1 MADSTSGRLRL
12 LAEDAEDLAV
22 ISAAVQDAVVQVGD
36 ITYEPA
42 AHKLT
47 LAFNRFCW
55 ESEKPER
62 VRTGLQ
68 LGDVM
73 GVKARRLRRET
84 PDAVLSLLAVEFE
97 PGEAPGGSVV
107 FHFAG
112 DADLRAEVECLSA
125 VLADVSEPWPARRSP
140 IHEAG

>member
-55 ESEKPER
+55 DRFCS
-62 VRTGLQ
+62 
-68 LGDVM
+68 
-73 GVKARRLRRET
+73 
-84 PDAVLSLLAVEFE
+84 
-97 PGEAPGGSVV
+97 GGS
-107 FHFAG
+107 
-112 DADLRAEVECLSA
+112 LRHVT
-125 VLADVSEPWPARRSP
+125 VQVDVCY
-140 IHEAG
+140 ITGK